1 MKDLRFEEAQLLSKI
16 EHLSRHDRT
25 AFAGACAER
34 MLRAYFKFSDRTG
47 RGNPHK
53 LREILTR
60 LWSDL
65 AGNAMS
71 EAEAEAQIRE
81 TNDLIPCADDLPWV
95 PEQPAAED
103 AAEAVAYAL
112 RSRQSGS
119 SQEAVWAAYCAY
131 EALDDFVI
139 NHEHIDT
146 NIEGAHARVL
156 AHPLIQA
163 ELLRQQRDLE
173 EILRGTITLQQLR
186 ERSKEEAAYFLP

>member
-1 MKDLRFEEAQLLSKI
+1 MKNLRFEEAQLLSKI

-34 MLRAYFKFSDRTG
+34 MLRAYSKFSDRTG
-47 RGNPHK
+47 WGNPAK

-65 AGNAMS
+65 AGDAMS
-71 EAEAEAQIRE
+71 ETEADAQIHE
-81 TNDLIPCADDLPWV
+81 TVELIPGENDRPLV
-95 PEQPAAED
+95 LEQAAAED
-103 AAEAVAYAL
+103 AVSAVAYAL
-112 RSRQSGS
+112 RSRQSGL
-119 SQEAVWAAYCAY
+119 SQEAVWAARRAY
-131 EALDDFVI
+131 EALDHFVI

-146 NIEGAHARVL
+146 NSAGAEARVL

-173 EILRGTITLQQLR
+173 ELLRGTITLQQLR